1 MRDHHRYRETA
12 KHPRRAPARLSPIL
26 VSRQST
32 GYTWFM
38 STQILATKL
47 YKPVLRPDSV
57 LRPRL
62 IERLN
67 VGLYGKLTLA
77 TAPAGFGKTTVIAEW
92 ISSEDLRVAWLSLD
106 EGDNDPVR
114 FLTYVVAALQTIET
128 EIGVDILTLLESP

>member
-12 KHPRRAPARLSPIL
+12 NHPRRAQARLSPIL
-26 VSRQST
+26 VSHQAL
-32 GYTWFM
+32 GYTCPM

-57 LRPRL
+57 LLPRL

-67 VGLYGKLTLA
+67 VGLHGKLTLA

-114 FLTYVVAALQTIET
+114 FCSMLSLQCKP
-128 EIGVDILTLLESP
+128 LKRKSA